1 MGTLRELVRCR
12 LDHLCPMTERHGT
25 RRDWARMRVER
36 KGNLPGR
43 AGLQIV
49 ELRLWQFQSNFLL
62 NIHFHL
68 VITSDIKLVIWL
80 RLSFYSTSNL
90 PSLEATTAVSSSPK
104 QSCSMPSAM
113 EGAFPVSQ
121 PKAFPKFPVSQFSIS
136 ETVSSLSP
144 LPL

>member
-1 MGTLRELVRCR
+1 MGTLRELVRCQ
-12 LDHLCPMTERHGT
+12 LDHLCQMTERHGT

-68 VITSDIKLVIWL
+68 VITSDIKLVI
-80 RLSFYSTSNL
+80 
-90 PSLEATTAVSSSPK
+90 
-104 QSCSMPSAM
+104 
-113 EGAFPVSQ
+113 
-121 PKAFPKFPVSQFSIS
+121 
-136 ETVSSLSP
+136 
-144 LPL
+144 